1 VQQSKDNPFGVKALK
16 RTPAISTGSW
26 TARKAALKRAIKG
39 N

>member
-16 RTPAISTGSW
+16 RTPATSTGSW
-26 TARKAALKRAIKG
+26 AARKAAIKSAIKG